1 VIVMPIVYVR
11 DMDESVAFYEQLGF
25 EVDIRSRSRSWTE
38 LRGRGRTLLALH
50 SAEGEGAGRVELS
63 MVAEEPLERLAKSAR
78 VARGI
83 ADEAFGRSIVLED
96 PSGLRIQVNRARSR
110 AVRLTDRT
118 VLDLQAPAA
127 AAPDLRGRG
136 PATAGSGRAA
146 ERAESTARA
155 PARSAPARA
164 ERAKRKD

>member
-11 DMDESVAFYEQLGF
+11 NMDESVAFYEQLGF

-38 LRGRGRTLLALH
+38 LKGRGRTLLALH

-63 MVAEEPLERLAKSAR
+63 MVAEEPLERLAKSAP

-96 PSGLRIQVNRARSR
+96 PSGLRIQVNEH
-110 AVRLTDRT
+110 DRE
-118 VLDLQAPAA
+118 LY
-127 AAPDLRGRG
+127 G
-136 PATAGSGRAA
+136 
-146 ERAESTARA
+146 
-155 PARSAPARA
+155 
-164 ERAKRKD
+164 